1 MLFPIERLISGRDR
15 PLCIRQDQT
24 VRDALALMV
33 ENDYSQLPVLNEKG
47 ELIGITSD
55 EIITRRYYHI
65 GGTVSLLDLTIDHC
79 LKPAVTLSQDQDIF
93 EALDRLKEVY
103 AVVITEEGKPI
114 GILTNYDMAH
124 FFRDLTGDLLIV
136 EDIEVSL
143 RQIIQTLL
151 RDDED
156 MNRALIAEFGVS
168 KDSSEEPR
176 KSFEHMTFGDLMYF
190 VTNEA
195 NWPQF
200 QKVFHHKDMFF
211 QLMDQVRQN
220 RNQLAH
226 FRGRLDPVQHDVLTN
241 AKDWLEARPKSRTY
255 EVTRLRKSDL
265 QKAEATRTK
274 FPGGKYDPL
283 RDYLET
289 INQEGITNLQL
300 EFAEIEELLGEELP
314 DLARKHRAWWGNDYS
329 THVQATAW
337 LSAGWLVDDVDM
349 NKEQVAFR
357 QTNTANYPLFFDE
370 LLTGLKERR
379 PGVTRTSK
387 GSLNN
392 WLSFSAG
399 ATGYAFGWVLPKE
412 PVLRVELYID
422 RGNRDL
428 NKATID
434 SLAEKKETI
443 EEEIGAP
450 LDWDRLE
457 QAQASR
463 VSISK
468 PFTFQDPAN
477 VRQQAIE
484 WGVDMMLKFVDAFQP
499 RIRNL

>member
-1 MLFPIERLISGRDR
+1 MLFPIERLIAGRDK
-15 PLCIRQDQT
+15 PLCINQNQT

-33 ENDYSQLPVLNEKG
+33 ENDYSQLPVINEQG

-55 EIITRRYYHI
+55 EIITRRYFHI
-65 GGTVSLLDLTIDHC
+65 GGAVSLLDLTIDHC
-79 LKPAVTLSQDQDIF
+79 IKPAVTLSQDQDIF

-103 AVVITEEGKPI
+103 AIIITEDDKPI
-114 GILTNYDMAH
+114 GILTNYDMAY

-151 RDDED
+151 SDEEA
-156 MNRALIAEFGVS
+156 MNRALIVEFGVN
-168 KDSSEEPR
+168 KGNSEEPK

-190 VTNEA
+190 VINDD
-195 NWPQF
+195 NWSKF
-200 QKVFHHKDMFF
+200 QEVFHYKDMFF

-226 FRGRLDPVQHDVLTN
+226 FRGRLDAVQHDVLTN
-241 AKDWLEARPKSRTY
+241 AKDWLEARPKLKSY
-255 EVTRLRKSDL
+255 QVTHLSKSDI
-265 QKAEATRTK
+265 QKAEASRTK
-274 FPGGKYDPL
+274 SPGGKYVPL
-283 RDYLET
+283 RDYLEN
-289 INQEGITNLQL
+289 IKQEGIVNLQL
-300 EFAEIEELLGEELP
+300 AFDQIENLLGEDLP
-314 DLARKHRAWWGNDYS
+314 DSARQHRAWWGNDYS
-329 THVQATAW
+329 THVQAIAW
-337 LSAGWLVDDVDM
+337 LSAGWLVDGVDM
-349 NKEQVAFR
+349 NKEEVDFR

-370 LLTGLKERR
+370 LLRGLKERR
-379 PGVTRTSK
+379 PGVTQTTK

-399 ATGYAFGWVLPKE
+399 ITGYAFGWVLPKE

-422 RGNRDL
+422 RGDKEL
-428 NKATID
+428 NKATLEA
-434 SLAEKKETI
+434 LAEKKEAI
-443 EEEIGAP
+443 EAEIGAT
-450 LDWDRLE
+450 LDWDRLD

-463 VSISK
+463 ISVSK
-468 PFTFQDPAN
+468 PFTFQKPEH
-477 VRQQAIE
+477 VRQKVIQ

>member
-1 MLFPIERLISGRDR
+1 
-15 PLCIRQDQT
+15 
-24 VRDALALMV
+24 
-33 ENDYSQLPVLNEKG
+33 
-47 ELIGITSD
+47 
-55 EIITRRYYHI
+55 
-65 GGTVSLLDLTIDHC
+65 
-79 LKPAVTLSQDQDIF
+79 
-93 EALDRLKEVY
+93 
-103 AVVITEEGKPI
+103 
-114 GILTNYDMAH
+114 
-124 FFRDLTGDLLIV
+124 
-136 EDIEVSL
+136 
-143 RQIIQTLL
+143 
-151 RDDED
+151 
-156 MNRALIAEFGVS
+156 
-168 KDSSEEPR
+168 
-176 KSFEHMTFGDLMYF
+176 
-190 VTNEA
+190 
-195 NWPQF
+195 
-200 QKVFHHKDMFF
+200 
-211 QLMDQVRQN
+211 MDQVRQN

-255 EVTRLRKSDL
+255 QVTHLRKSDL

-289 INQEGITNLQL
+289 KKQEGITNLQL
-300 EFAEIEELLGEELP
+300 AFAEVEDLLGEELP
-314 DLARKHRAWWGNDYS
+314 DSARKHRAWWGNDYS

-399 ATGYAFGWVLPKE
+399 TTGYSFGWVLPKE

-434 SLAEKKETI
+434 TLAEKKETI
-443 EEEIGAP
+443 ENEIGVS

-477 VRQQAIE
+477 VRQEVIE

>member
-1 MLFPIERLISGRDR
+1 
-15 PLCIRQDQT
+15 
-24 VRDALALMV
+24 
-33 ENDYSQLPVLNEKG
+33 
-47 ELIGITSD
+47 
-55 EIITRRYYHI
+55 
-65 GGTVSLLDLTIDHC
+65 
-79 LKPAVTLSQDQDIF
+79 
-93 EALDRLKEVY
+93 
-103 AVVITEEGKPI
+103 
-114 GILTNYDMAH
+114 
-124 FFRDLTGDLLIV
+124 
-136 EDIEVSL
+136 
-143 RQIIQTLL
+143 
-151 RDDED
+151 
-156 MNRALIAEFGVS
+156 
-168 KDSSEEPR
+168 
-176 KSFEHMTFGDLMYF
+176 
-190 VTNEA
+190 
-195 NWPQF
+195 
-200 QKVFHHKDMFF
+200 
-211 QLMDQVRQN
+211 MDQVRQN

-255 EVTRLRKSDL
+255 EVTQLRESDL

-289 INQEGITNLQL
+289 IKHEGITNLQMA
-300 EFAEIEELLGEELP
+300 FAEIEELLGEELP
-314 DLARKHRAWWGNDYS
+314 DSARKHRAWWGNDYS

-357 QTNTANYPLFFDE
+357 QTNSANYPLFFDE

-422 RGNRDL
+422 RGNKDL

-434 SLAEKKETI
+434 TLAEKKETI
-443 EEEIGAP
+443 EKDIGAS

-477 VRQQAIE
+477 VRQEVIE